1 MSKTKTDAIQKMDNK
16 LERVSLAEAR
26 DMLYEKFR
34 TNIRLLRAKKGWSG
48 CEAGEQIGLKNGK
61 RMIDLEYGRATPTIE
76 EILLISKA
84 FDVKMD
90 DLIHNEAVIIFQDRK
105 Q

>member
-1 MSKTKTDAIQKMDNK
+1 MAKTKTEALQKSDNK

-26 DMLYEKFR
+26 NMLYEKFR

-48 CEAGEQIGLKNGK
+48 IEAGEKIGLKNGK
-61 RMIDLEYGRATPTIE
+61 RMIDLEYGRANPDME
-76 EILLISKA
+76 EMVLIAKC

-90 DLIHNEAVIIFQDRK
+90 DLMHNEAVIIFQ
-105 Q
+105 